1 MKKYAEKRTAATIA
15 TVSYHHMP
23 DGADYPVEEGM
34 TLRQA
39 LAALRDAGQAN
50 FGNLGGMT
58 AMLSDCTKLE
68 VVNQPAIG
76 GGKVMGTQVI
86 RREIDNRVSTLVW

>member
-1 MKKYAEKRTAATIA
+1 MKKLTTKQTAATIV

-58 AMLSDCTKLE
+58 AMLSDCTNLE
-68 VVNQPAIG
+68 VVNQTAIG
-76 GGKVMGTQVI
+76 GGVLMGTQVI
-86 RREIDNRVSTLVW
+86 RRENDNRVSTLVW